1 MGIGEGVVEAG
12 CIEEISGG
20 RERERERGEISREK
34 KRLVEK
40 NVRYRVE

>member
-1 MGIGEGVVEAG
+1 MYRGDF
-12 CIEEISGG
+12 
-20 RERERERGEISREK
+20 RKERERERGEISREK